1 VTAAEELGLVTGQK
15 LNEDIPM
22 EADILAGG
30 SIGLISQV
38 NKRTE
43 LYYVTFRISQMTAIK
58 AG

>member
-1 VTAAEELGLVTGQK
+1 MTAAEELGIVTGQK

-43 LYYVTFRISQMTAIK
+43 WRFQRVDATL
-58 AG
+58 